1 MKGRLKG
8 RMNGLEQ
15 DLMVNLERFFKSR
28 NVELAYLFGSR
39 ARGKGSFLSDFDFA
53 ILASD
58 GGFEEY
64 YRFLHDLSIVMNGS
78 RVDVV
83 MLKDAPLELRYRAV
97 KEGILLYQ
105 KNRYIKVEFEG
116 VTLSRYFDFL
126 PVLRSQRKEI
136 LKEGK
141 SEKRIQRYR
150 EALGKTLG
158 MLNEIRTS
166 KNQIV

>member
-1 MKGRLKG
+1 
-8 RMNGLEQ
+8 MNGLEQ
-15 DLMVNLERFFKSR
+15 DLRVNLQRFFKSK
-28 NVELAYLFGSR
+28 NIELAYLFGSR
-39 ARGKGSFLSDFDFA
+39 ARGKASILSDYDFA
-53 ILASD
+53 ILAPEN
-58 GGFEEY
+58 GFKDY
-64 YRFLHDLSIVMNGS
+64 HRFLHDLSTVMNGS

-83 MLKDAPLELRYRAV
+83 ILKDAPVELRYRII

-116 VTLSRYFDFL
+116 DTLSRYFDFL
-126 PVLRSQRKEI
+126 PILLAQRKEI

-150 EALGKTLG
+150 KALGKTLG

-166 KNQIV
+166 KNQII

>member
-1 MKGRLKG
+1 
-8 RMNGLEQ
+8 MNGLEQ
-15 DLMVNLERFFKSR
+15 DLMVNLQHFFKSR

-39 ARGKGSFLSDFDFA
+39 ARGKVSFLSDFDFA
-53 ILASD
+53 ILAPES
-58 GGFEEY
+58 GFEDY
-64 YRFLHDLSIVMNGS
+64 HRFLHDLSTVMNGS

-83 MLKDAPLELRYRAV
+83 MLKDAPVELRYRAI
-97 KEGILLYQ
+97 KEGILLYL

-116 VTLSRYFDFL
+116 DTLSRYFDFL
-126 PVLRSQRKEI
+126 PVLWAQRKEI